1 MPNIVVKWRAREVD
15 FALLAGV
22 AKRVHARNNLSD
34 AGASAMP
41 GFPFAEYFGEIN
53 TLADL
58 QFAPGERP
66 FIDRPAAAPEPKDL
80 LLYLGC
86 NVLRTA
92 HLAKSAID
100 VLKAMG
106 FNFNTAGGPAHCCGI
121 VHHQND
127 DPKGAR
133 AFAANSMR
141 HFARYGAKKVLMWCP
156 SCNEH
161 YDEVVTKEQDVAF
174 PYEHVTAF
182 IARHLDRIRFTRR
195 VEKRVAVHFH
205 TGFPQSDLDWRNA
218 RAILQAIPGLDLV
231 DIENPAA
238 LGRHCAPKWIGRIGR
253 PRWQEEITGILD
265 RARDARV
272 DILATLYHS
281 CHREICQAEAKYPF
295 AIVNY
300 ISLLGEAM
308 GIEHPDLYK
317 RFKLKA
323 DPDAIYDEVEAHVRA
338 NGLDPNRV
346 REVLRKAF
354 APACEAD
361 VSNPS

>member
-1 MPNIVVKWRAREVD
+1 MA
-15 FALLAGV
+15 
-22 AKRVHARNNLSD
+22 
-34 AGASAMP
+34 

-58 QFAPGERP
+58 QFMPGEKRY
-66 FIDRPAAAPEPKDL
+66 IDRPSAAPEPKDL

-92 HLAKSAID
+92 HLAKTVID
-100 VLKAMG
+100 VLRAMG
-106 FNFNTAGGPAHCCGI
+106 FDFNTAGGPAHCCGI
-121 VHHQND
+121 IHYHNKE
-127 DPKGAR
+127 PGGAR
-133 AFAANSMR
+133 TVAANSMR

-161 YDEVVTKEQDVAF
+161 YDEVVTQEQDVSFA
-174 PYEHVTAF
+174 YEHVSAF
-182 IARHLDRIRFTRR
+182 IARHLDRVRFVRR
-195 VEKRVAVHFH
+195 VEKKVAVHFH
-205 TGFPQSDLDWRNA
+205 TGFPQSDLDGKNI
-218 RAILQAIPGLDLV
+218 RAILDAIPGLDLV
-231 DIENPAA
+231 DIPSTEA

-253 PRWQEEITGILD
+253 PQWQEEINRVLGA
-265 RARDARV
+265 ARDAGV

-281 CHREICQAEAKYPF
+281 CQREICEAEAKYPF

-323 DPDAIYDEVEAHVRA
+323 DPDAVYDEVEAYVQA
-338 NGLDPNRV
+338 NGLDPTKV
-346 REVLRKAF
+346 RALLRKTF
-354 APACEAD
+354 APACGVDA
-361 VSNPS
+361 SNPS